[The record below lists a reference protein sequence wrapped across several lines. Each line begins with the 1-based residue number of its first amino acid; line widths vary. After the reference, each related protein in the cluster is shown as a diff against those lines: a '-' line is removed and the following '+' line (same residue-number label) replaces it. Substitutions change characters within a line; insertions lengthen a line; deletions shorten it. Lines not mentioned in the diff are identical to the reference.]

1 MGRKMAQNKVLDKG
15 RVIGGKMCAMLP
27 NDVKNYRAPLGAF
40 QLIAQEYAG
49 EILFCIFLL
58 ALLLDKL
65 GV

>member
-1 MGRKMAQNKVLDKG
+1 MDDYKD
-15 RVIGGKMCAMLP
+15 
-27 NDVKNYRAPLGAF
+27 YRAPLGAF

-58 ALLLDKL
+58 ALLLDKI